1 MPVVMA
7 GIDAKHLLELP
18 PAEDE
23 QAVEALA
30 TDAADP
36 ALGVSVRVRS
46 LDGRADHSHSFATE
60 DVIET
65 AAELGVAIVDQEAE
79 RLIAIIERHP
89 QVACLLGDP
98 GARRVGRAGD
108 ELDAAAL
115 ERDEEERVD
124 PCEPGGLDGEEI
136 TGERRRRLLAKKLA
150 PGELV
155 APRRGRHTVA
165 EEDRPDRGR
174 RHGDTQAL
182 QFADDPSVAPTR
194 VLASEPKNKR
204 LQATIEPRPP
214 RPVRI
219 RPAPLD
225 QLTMPAQQR
234 RRTHR
239 QAPQCAPR

>member
-36 ALGVSVRVRS
+36 ALGVSVCVRS

-124 PCEPGGLDGEEI
+124 PCEPAVSTVKKSQASVVAACWRRNLRQESSSRRGAGG
-136 TGERRRRLLAKKLA
+136 TPWRRRIART
-150 PGELV
+150 EV
-155 APRRGRHTVA
+155 A
-165 EEDRPDRGR
+165 
-174 RHGDTQAL
+174 DT
-182 QFADDPSVAPTR
+182 
-194 VLASEPKNKR
+194 E
-204 LQATIEPRPP
+204 IPRP
-214 RPVRI
+214 
-219 RPAPLD
+219 
-225 QLTMPAQQR
+225 
-234 RRTHR
+234 
-239 QAPQCAPR
+239 